1 MILVHLSD
9 LHFKKNETG
18 GAFDHYTHLRN
29 ELLKDL
35 SEMCEKLE
43 EPVSAILISGDLTFA
58 GQIEEFEFAEQ
69 WLKKLC
75 ASCKA
80 EYKNIFTVPGNHD
93 VDRGIAGEVVIQS
106 VHKDIKSHNGPT
118 LNQKITTYLK
128 DNTASQLLYKSL
140 GNYNNFSTRFFCD
153 LFPPDRTIA
162 KRDLILND
170 GSTLRLHGL
179 NSSFVS
185 SAADK
190 KEDLFVDPNAFQIV
204 KELGVENLVI
214 CHHPYNWI
222 RDGEKL
228 REHLDD
234 VAILQLF
241 GHEHNN
247 RIRFY
252 RDNVILHAS
261 AGHPELLEQ
270 SWEPG
275 YNILSLNVANIGDKR
290 ILDVKVHV
298 RVWQQNPGKFRAKED
313 KNDVYFHHTIQLANW
328 ESKIKSEMVIF
339 PEKTEGNLRQ
349 VPDIQGEV
357 IFNSS
362 DSSMNS
368 LRTITLRFFE
378 LTLSKRLAIAGKFNL
393 FEDED
398 VDQPDYEKFRR
409 ILLRAKERGLLE
421 ELDLEITN
429 ALQDK

>member
-18 GAFDHYTHLRN
+18 KAFDYYVHLRN

-35 SEMCEKLE
+35 TEMCEELN
-43 EPVSAILISGDLTFA
+43 EPASAILISGDLTFS
-58 GQIEEFEFAEQ
+58 GQIEEFEFAES
-69 WLKKLC
+69 WLNELC
-75 ASCKA
+75 SSCKT
-80 EYKNIFTVPGNHD
+80 EFENIFIVPGNHD
-93 VDRGIAGEVVIQS
+93 VDRKITGDLVIQS
-106 VHKDIKSHNGPT
+106 LHQQIKSQNGHS
-118 LNQKITTYLK
+118 LNDRIALYLR

-140 GNYNNFSTRFFCD
+140 GNYNNFSAKFFCD
-153 LFPPDRTIA
+153 LLPPNRTIA

-204 KELGVENLVI
+204 KELGIENLVI

-252 RDNVILHAS
+252 RDNVTLHAS

-275 YNILSLNVANIGDKR
+275 YNILSLNVDNIGDKR
-290 ILDVKVHV
+290 VLDVKVHV

-328 ESKIKSEMVIF
+328 ESKIKSEMVRF
-339 PEKTEGNLRQ
+339 PEKEEGNLRQ
-349 VPDIQGEV
+349 VSDVQAEV
-357 IFNSS
+357 FFNSS

-368 LRTITLRFFE
+368 LRTIALRFFE

-409 ILLRAKERGLLE
+409 VLLRAKERGLLE
-421 ELDLEITN
+421 KLDLEIAN